1 MSSDEMEKGGGEGG
15 DKSLPHS
22 STGVISESGTGTV
35 SECESDDIPG
45 FEQVPPDSAV
55 TVYVNGLKYLTS
67 PLMASMRESEVVT
80 KLPQGPL
87 VKRLK
92 KVMDSDVTKD
102 LKDVS
107 FRALPGQLTAVL
119 AIDQAER
126 R

>member
-1 MSSDEMEKGGGEGG
+1 
-15 DKSLPHS
+15 
-22 STGVISESGTGTV
+22 
-35 SECESDDIPG
+35 
-45 FEQVPPDSAV
+45 
-55 TVYVNGLKYLTS
+55 VYVNGLKYLTS

-92 KVMDSDVTKD
+92 KIMDSDVTKD